1 MSQKDS
7 HMAHSRHQKICVSC
21 ASLTVC
27 VLHHCTL
34 LRLLPNAS
42 ASLQVAS
49 PFKSTWS
56 CRFHSSFEAPYFPGR
71 LRVHFGNC
79 QLANW
84 TQPLDSFRW
93 RRQYFEC
100 FECWFSICVIC
111 VPAGDFASLFV
122 FVSVGQGVRPGMLSF
137 HGTAE

>member
-1 MSQKDS
+1 M
-7 HMAHSRHQKICVSC
+7 
-21 ASLTVC
+21 
-27 VLHHCTL
+27 
-34 LRLLPNAS
+34 RLPACR
-42 ASLQVAS
+42 LQV
-49 PFKSTWS
+49 
-56 CRFHSSFEAPYFPGR
+56 HSSLPGPADSIPHLRPPYFPGR

-93 RRQYFEC
+93 RCQYFEC
-100 FECWFSICVIC
+100 FECWFGICVIC